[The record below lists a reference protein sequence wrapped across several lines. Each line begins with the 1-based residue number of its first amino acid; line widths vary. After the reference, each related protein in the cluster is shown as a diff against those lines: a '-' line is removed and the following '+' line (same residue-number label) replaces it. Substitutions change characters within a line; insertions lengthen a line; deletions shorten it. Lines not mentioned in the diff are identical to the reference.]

1 MGSPEAS
8 RIAARSIKRSGSGA
22 RPFALTGAVAL
33 VLVAL
38 FAVVSSA
45 DAAHFQRPFKEVF
58 GSAEQPSLSQPL
70 SVAVDRKTGDV
81 LVADHGTQSISRF
94 KADGTPAPFTALGT
108 NVIDGQEA
116 NGLPCAQEPA
126 SCDKTPQDGIQ
137 LPGQVKET
145 EIAVDESGGPTAG
158 NIYITLPGINAVDIF
173 AADGSYLGQLTAVGE
188 VAYNEGPYGVAV
200 DPTGSVYVTSVT
212 RDRTG
217 NAFHL
222 LNKYVPSTNPP
233 MNGDAVLSSQI
244 PDGQGLFNIA
254 LGTGPTAG
262 LVFGTSTNGIGDSQA
277 YELNAQT
284 GEVEYKFA
292 FDIAG
297 EGTVAVDPQTGTV
310 LLPARGIVGSF
321 GQGPFREVL
330 EFEAP
335 QGAEPIRISR
345 IFAPSQRN
353 GFAVTASSEVVLADQ
368 GTHLEVYGT
377 PGIVPTVTAEPAAEV
392 SGTKAA
398 LAGTVNPSGVLVT
411 GCFFEYGET
420 TKYGKTAPC
429 EGTIGEDST
438 AHPVQAELTGL
449 KPNGT
454 TYHFRL
460 VATNANGT
468 EESPDQSLT
477 TAGTTVTEAATAIGL
492 NGATFNGTVRPEG
505 EPYTGCFFEYGLSS
519 SSTFEKTVPC
529 TPGAGAITPDFGPH
543 SVKAAVSGLKVGTQY
558 RFRLVATNSVGTVK
572 GDELTVTTHGAPRLS
587 DVRASNAD
595 QSAVTL
601 EGKINPS
608 GFATSY
614 RFEWGPTASYGHVLP
629 AEFEPFV
636 GSGEAPVRVSV
647 KVAGLSGAGTYHY
660 RLVATSEEGGISA
673 SPDQIFETLNSCGL
687 PEGRCDELVSRR
699 DAGPVAIPGEFF
711 SPVEMHYQ
719 AATSGT
725 GLAYPVEAG
734 YPEATKGAEVL
745 YRAQR
750 GPSEWESTQLSA
762 PISEPNEQPGVQS
775 GNGPVE
781 WLSNNLSCGFQVSNQ
796 LLTSD
801 PSTRLVREFGGS
813 NLYRLNPDGSHT
825 AVSKLTPENP
835 EHLEVAHY
843 EVAGASQDCRKVVFV
858 SDYRYPGVP
867 TAPGSGSLYEWD
879 EGTLRSVGFV
889 PGEGGEEGPAAAIAG
904 TEVGPNGDTQN
915 LVSEDG
921 SRVFFS
927 AVRQTSTN
935 PAEVGAL
942 GIFVRENG
950 TKTRDVSESETE
962 VPDTGATYQWA
973 TPDGSKVFFLANA
986 GLTAESSPSGT
997 DLYMYDLE
1005 TEELTDVSSWTNPE
1019 NPSVGAEAR
1028 GFVAASATGSEVYFA
1043 ARGQLVPGR
1052 GNTYAQNQ
1060 AEETYSIFG
1069 ESGGKYTYVGKISG
1083 ATTPVGRVI
1092 LFHQNLWTSEVS
1104 PDGRYLLFES
1114 TQNITGYNSGGTS
1127 EAYLYDAQKGSEG
1140 TICLSC
1146 RQDGQPS
1153 VGPTAEGNE
1162 GFLYATLPTGQTIN
1176 NPLHPPHYLVE
1187 HEGRPLVFFS
1197 SPDVLAP
1204 GAVEH
1209 QNNVYEWSHGQVFRL
1224 ASAEKGQQSPFPIA
1238 GVYAAPVG
1246 ASDSG
1251 SDVYFLTPETLTW
1264 EDGDARLSA
1273 YDARIGGGYPQPS
1286 APAPACNATAEKSC
1300 QVPTQGATTVP
1311 GAVTPGVTGS
1321 ENFEAGKK
1329 KSNTKPPKKKHK
1341 KRKSHHKA
1349 KKKHNSKQAARH
1361 ANGNRGAGK

>member
-1 MGSPEAS
+1 MGSPEAA

-22 RPFALTGAVAL
+22 HPLAVMGAVAL
-33 VLVAL
+33 VLVAF

-58 GSAEQPSLSQPL
+58 GSAAQPSVSQPY

-81 LVADHGTQSISRF
+81 LVSDRATESISRF
-94 KADGTPAPFTALGT
+94 KADGTPAPFAALGT
-108 NVIDGQEA
+108 NVIDGREA
-116 NGLPCAQEPA
+116 NGKPCAEEPA
-126 SCDKTPQDGIQ
+126 SCDKAPQNGIV
-137 LPGQVKET
+137 LPREVSET
-145 EIAVDESGGPTAG
+145 EIAVDESGGPTDG
-158 NIYITLPGINAVDIF
+158 DIYITLSEINAVDIF

-188 VAYNEGPYGVAV
+188 VPYTEGPFGVAI

-217 NAFHL
+217 HFFAL
-222 LNKYVPSTNPP
+222 LDKYVPSANPP
-233 MNGDAVLSSQI
+233 VNEDVVLSSSHVPTDQS
-244 PDGQGLFNIA
+244 LMNIA
-254 LGTGPTAG
+254 LGAGPTAG

-284 GEVEYKFA
+284 GEVEFKFG
-292 FDIAG
+292 FDIVG

-310 LLPARGIVGSF
+310 LLPARGHAGEF
-321 GQGPFREVL
+321 REGPFREVL
-330 EFEAP
+330 EFEVP

-345 IFAPSQRN
+345 IFAPSERN
-353 GFAVTASSEVVLADQ
+353 GFAVTASSEVVLADR
-368 GTHLEVYGT
+368 GPHLEIYGT
-377 PGIVPTVTAEPAAEV
+377 PGIVPTVTVESATEV
-392 SGTKAA
+392 IGTKATV
-398 LAGTVNPSGVLVT
+398 AGTVNPSGPPVT

-429 EGTIGEDST
+429 EGTIGEDAN
-438 AHPVQAELTGL
+438 AHPVQAELAGL

-492 NGATFNGTVRPEG
+492 TGATFNGTVRPEG
-505 EPYTGCFFEYGLSS
+505 EAYSACFFEYGLSS

-529 TPGAGAITPDFGPH
+529 SPGAAAITPDFGPH

-558 RFRLVATNSVGTVK
+558 RFRLVATNSFGTVK
-572 GDELTVTTHGAPRLS
+572 GDEMMVTTHGAPRLS

-647 KVAGLSGAGTYHY
+647 KITGLSMASTYHY
-660 RLVATSEEGGISA
+660 RLVAGSEEGGVTA
-673 SPDQIFETLNSCGL
+673 SSDEIFETLNSCGL
-687 PEGRCDELVSRR
+687 SEGRCDELVSRR
-699 DAGPVAIPGEFF
+699 DAGPFSIPGEFF

-725 GLAYPVEAG
+725 GLAYPVESG

-750 GPSEWESTQLSA
+750 GPTEWGSTQLSA
-762 PISEPNEQPGVQS
+762 PISEANQQPGVQS

-781 WLSNNLSCGFQVSNQ
+781 WLSNDLSCGFQVSNS

-801 PSTRLVREFGGS
+801 PSTRLVREYGGS

-825 AVSKLTPENP
+825 AVSNLTPENP
-835 EHLEVAHY
+835 EHETVGHY
-843 EVAGASQDCRKVVFV
+843 EVAGATQDCRKVVFV

-867 TAPGSGSLYEWD
+867 TTPGNELNLYEWD

-889 PGEGGEEGPAAAIAG
+889 PGEAGEEVPVDALPGNG
-904 TEVGPNGDTQN
+904 TATDGNSQN
-915 LVSEDG
+915 VVSEDG

-927 AVRQTSTN
+927 AVRETSAN
-935 PAEVGAL
+935 PAEVGRR

-950 TKTRDVSESETE
+950 TETRDVSESETG
-962 VPDTGATYQWA
+962 VSDTGATYQWA

-1005 TEELTDVSSWTNPE
+1005 SDQLTDVSVWTNPE
-1019 NPSVGAEAR
+1019 NPTVGAEAA
-1028 GFVAASATGSEVYFA
+1028 GFVAASADGSEVYFA
-1043 ARGQLVPGR
+1043 ARGQLVPGK
-1052 GNTYAQNQ
+1052 GNSYAQNQ
-1060 AEETYSIFG
+1060 AEGTYSVFG
-1069 ESGGKYTYVGKISG
+1069 ESGGNYTYVGKISSAG
-1083 ATTPVGRVI
+1083 GPAGRVI
-1092 LFHQNLWTSEVS
+1092 LNHQGVWSSEAS

-1114 TQNITGYNSGGTS
+1114 TENIAGYNSGGTA
-1127 EAYLYDAQKGSEG
+1127 EAYLYNAQSGSAG
-1140 TICLSC
+1140 TICVSC

-1153 VGPTAEGNE
+1153 VGPTGEGG
-1162 GFLYATLPTGQTIN
+1162 GFLYTTLPTEQSIN
-1176 NPLHPPHYLVE
+1176 NPLHPPHFLVE
-1187 HEGRPLVFFS
+1187 REGRPMVFFS
-1197 SPDVLAP
+1197 SADVLAP

-1224 ASAEKGQQSPFPIA
+1224 ASAQPGQQSPFPFA
-1238 GVYAAPVG
+1238 GYFATPVG
-1246 ASDSG
+1246 AGNNG
-1251 SDVYFLTPETLTW
+1251 SDVYFVTPETLTW
-1264 EDGDARLSA
+1264 EDGDARLSV

-1300 QVPTQGATTVP
+1300 QAPTQGTTTVP
-1311 GAVTPGVTGS
+1311 RAVTPDVTVS
-1321 ENFEAGKK
+1321 ENFEAAKK
-1329 KSNTKPPKKKHK
+1329 KSTKKPPKKTHK
-1341 KRKSHHKA
+1341 KKAHHKA
-1349 KKKHNSKQAARH
+1349 KKKRSNKQAARH
-1361 ANGNRGAGK
+1361 ANSNRGAGK